1 MIDRLGTPCPE
12 PPAGHPVDT
21 RLLRRWLATEDR
33 AVVLL
38 ACREHPDP
46 HAWCAPDARR
56 RAEGTSVVYLL
67 PGCLGHLPPAAVLEI
82 VAAGARE
89 VVGLLDGCAA
99 PDDARRVLDEA
110 ATIALALDLDQQ
122 VIAQS
127 ASPGSADSSLPPP
140 RRGLQRASRRRATP
154 LLDAEHMPVARR
166 TLFAVPGPG
175 DATGSAGPEAHPD
188 LRMRA
193 VLRELLGAQPV
204 PAALGDLLVGA
215 GVLAAPA
222 CGGTGTCVQVCPVQA
237 LSLAVTDLTT
247 PTARSAGGDNEV
259 RPVPGGARRSAD
271 MEQFVLS
278 VDASRC
284 IDCGACVDVCQE
296 GAMTRVGSMSVS
308 QTLDATPT
316 VLRAGLVRRCTR
328 CGSAHRGEVDLCT
341 VCAQRARE
349 PFGSRLP
356 PGFRRPGG

>member
-1 MIDRLGTPCPE
+1 M
-12 PPAGHPVDT
+12 
-21 RLLRRWLATEDR
+21 
-33 AVVLL
+33 VLL

-46 HAWCAPDARR
+46 LAWCAPASRG
-56 RAEGTSVVYLL
+56 RAVGPVVVHLL
-67 PGCLGHLPPAAVLEI
+67 SGCLGELPPAAVLEI

-127 ASPGSADSSLPPP
+127 ASPGSADSSLPAP
-140 RRGLQRASRRRATP
+140 RRGLPGASRRRAAP

-166 TLFAVPGPG
+166 ILLAAPGPG
-175 DATGSAGPEAHPD
+175 DATGTAGPEMHPD

-193 VLRELLGAQPV
+193 VLRGLLGARPV

-215 GVLAAPA
+215 GVLAAPG

-237 LSLAVTDLTT
+237 LSLTMTDLTAPAAT
-247 PTARSAGGDNEV
+247 SAGGAEEA

-296 GAMTRVGSMSVS
+296 GAMTRAGSMTLS
-308 QTLDATPT
+308 QTLAATPT

-328 CGSAHRGEVDLCT
+328 CGSAHRGEGDLCT
-341 VCAQRARE
+341 VCAERARE

-356 PGFRRPGG
+356 PGFRRAGG